1 MVVFVSER
9 QEAARMTTGL
19 LRVWVVVMGAAIALA
34 GTVPAAH
41 AAPKAVLVSRLP
53 PNQTAGPN
61 FTGCDFADDAM
72 SLMITD
78 DGKELAAEDF
88 CSSFGKAKASMVADQ
103 HGRNYALLEYTEG
116 RAPNGVS
123 TYLMVFRV
131 ATDLVSVVRIPLSW
145 GTGPTQRFTYAYDA
159 GSDQAGGLSIT
170 LRGTEEAG
178 SDCCVPPEKV
188 ETIRIDA
195 GE

>member
-1 MVVFVSER
+1 MT
-9 QEAARMTTGL
+9 ARF
-19 LRVWVVVMGAAIALA
+19 LRICVLVAMSL
-34 GTVPAAH
+34 TPLAAH

-78 DGKELAAEDF
+78 DGKELASEDF
-88 CSSFGKAKASMVADQ
+88 CSSFGKAKASMVVDRRS
-103 HGRNYALLEYTEG
+103 RNYALLEYTEG
-116 RAPNGVS
+116 RAPNSVV

-131 ATDLVSVVRIPLSW
+131 AADLVSVVRIPLSW
-145 GTGPTQRFTYAYDA
+145 GTGPTQRFIYVYES
-159 GSDQAGGLSIT
+159 GSDESGGLSIT
-170 LRGTEEAG
+170 LRGSGEAG

-188 ETIRIDA
+188 ETIRIDV